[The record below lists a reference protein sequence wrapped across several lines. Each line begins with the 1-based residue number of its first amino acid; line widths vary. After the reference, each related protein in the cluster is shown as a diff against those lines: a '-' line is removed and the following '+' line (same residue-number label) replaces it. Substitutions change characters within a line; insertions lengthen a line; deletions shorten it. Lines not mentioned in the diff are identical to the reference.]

1 MKIRVGPGIWL
12 LVGGLICIVV
22 LVLGLFVIDFP
33 QKSKAGN
40 IDRDITNAESS
51 IQQEK
56 NRLNQLKQYEKDP
69 DQFKRQI
76 DVLKERVPDTVELGD
91 VIQQIDHS
99 AEEAGLDFFSFTP
112 EVPVK
117 VDNYYV
123 VTSQAI
129 FNGRYFNI
137 VEFFNHIERLPRT
150 VKVVSLEL
158 VANDSGLPYLQM
170 TIKLEAYFTTDQG
183 ISQIVGK

>member
-33 QKSKAGN
+33 QKSKVGN
-40 IDRDITNAESS
+40 IDRDITDVESS
-51 IQQEK
+51 IQQER

-76 DVLKERVPDTVELGD
+76 DVLKERVPDTVELSD
-91 VIQQIDHS
+91 IIQQIDHS

-112 EVPVK
+112 KVPVK
-117 VDNYYV
+117 ADSYYV
-123 VTSQAI
+123 VSCEAV

-158 VANDSGLPYLQM
+158 IAVDTGLPYLQM
-170 TIKLEAYFTTDQG
+170 TIKLEAYFTTNQG
-183 ISQIVGK
+183 ISQIVGE